1 MLKLRVKLMT
11 YFIFVMKQP
20 DRPETEETKVFFS
33 LPILIV
39 IVMSFDYE

>member
-20 DRPETEETKVFFS
+20 DRPETEETKVFFRYRFLS
-33 LPILIV
+33 LL
-39 IVMSFDYE
+39 